1 MKKKTLKI
9 IDILITV
16 ATVICLIVT
25 GLFVYRNIVYEHV
38 IVSGTSMQD
47 TLDSGDYG
55 LMNVTDVRKQNIQR
69 FDIVIFDLSKEEQKN
84 YDIIKR
90 VIALPGETIKID
102 TTGTIYINNEE
113 LDQSSFLVEYQRNYT
128 YSNNGVACG
137 EEYKVPNDAY
147 FCLGD
152 NRKVSLDSRVRGALS
167 RDKIDGVLRVIYKHC
182 NEEGKACKSI
192 PARWF

>member
-55 LMNVTDVRKQNIQR
+55 LMNVTESRKQNI
-69 FDIVIFDLSKEEQKN
+69 
-84 YDIIKR
+84 
-90 VIALPGETIKID
+90 
-102 TTGTIYINNEE
+102 
-113 LDQSSFLVEYQRNYT
+113 
-128 YSNNGVACG
+128 
-137 EEYKVPNDAY
+137 
-147 FCLGD
+147 
-152 NRKVSLDSRVRGALS
+152 
-167 RDKIDGVLRVIYKHC
+167 
-182 NEEGKACKSI
+182 
-192 PARWF
+192 

>member
-55 LMNVTDVRKQNIQR
+55 LMNVTDSRKQNIQR

-84 YDIIKR
+84 YDI
-90 VIALPGETIKID
+90 
-102 TTGTIYINNEE
+102 
-113 LDQSSFLVEYQRNYT
+113 
-128 YSNNGVACG
+128 
-137 EEYKVPNDAY
+137 
-147 FCLGD
+147 
-152 NRKVSLDSRVRGALS
+152 
-167 RDKIDGVLRVIYKHC
+167 H
-182 NEEGKACKSI
+182 
-192 PARWF
+192 